1 MRTGHIIA
9 VLSFHVSS
17 GCLNVANVDAQ
28 ADLAEAVCVWLFS
41 ACSSL
46 LLPLSRARPLMDPLF
61 MVPVSP
67 LIPTHFKQPSLRFQY
82 TAGCGV
88 NAGLSPKSRKY
99 PYLDAKWCAAL
110 EKLLYVVQA
119 LAVVFR
125 FLVDLQKRKRRLGI
139 HFQFTLRVPRCSHC
153 GLLSSSALKMN
164 LLDRHAFYSPQWA
177 RHTPGGWTRIV
188 QWGSGGGWRIG
199 SREVTSANRDP
210 RWCSILRLHGFFII
224 TQTTYFNKEPKKKKK
239 RLKLIYPHWF

>member
-1 MRTGHIIA
+1 MRTGYNIV
-9 VLSFHVSS
+9 VLSFHASS
-17 GCLNVANVDAQ
+17 GCPNVANVDAQ
-28 ADLAEAVCVWLFS
+28 ADLAEADGAWLFS

-46 LLPLSRARPLMDPLF
+46 LLPLSGARPLMDPLF
-61 MVPVSP
+61 IVPVSP
-67 LIPTHFKQPSLRFQY
+67 LIATHFKQHSLAFQC

-88 NAGLSPKSRKY
+88 NARLSPKSGKY

-125 FLVDLQKRKRRLGI
+125 FLVDLQRRKRRLGI
-139 HFQFTLRVPRCSHC
+139 QFQFTLRVPRCSHC

-177 RHTPGGWTRIV
+177 WHTPGGWTRIV
-188 QWGSGGGWRIG
+188 QRGSGGGWRIG
-199 SREVTSANRDP
+199 SREVTSANRNR
-210 RWCSILRLHGFFII
+210 RWCWILRLHGFFII
-224 TQTTYFNKEPKKKKK
+224 TQTTYFNKEPKKKK